1 MPAKDVY
8 HDAVKN
14 ALVRDGWTITH
25 DPYTLSYGR
34 RDVYVD
40 LGAEKPIAAEKEGRK
55 IAVEVKSFI
64 GPSEVHDL
72 EMAIGQYVLYRFMIA
87 HVEPD
92 RQLFLAVSEAAFIG
106 VLSDDLGRQLL
117 DDTGIQVIV
126 VDVVREVILQ
136 WIPPTKL

>member
-1 MPAKDVY
+1 MVCSGEDMPAKDVY

-14 ALVRDGWTITH
+14 ALIRDGWTITH

-40 LGAEKPIAAEKEGRK
+40 LGAEKPIAAEKDGRK

-72 EMAIGQYVLYRFMIA
+72 EMAIGQYVLYGFVISR
-87 HVEPD
+87 VESD
-92 RQLFLAVSEAAFIG
+92 R
-106 VLSDDLGRQLL
+106 
-117 DDTGIQVIV
+117 
-126 VDVVREVILQ
+126 
-136 WIPPTKL
+136 